1 MSFGISGDP
10 AHSQMVGGDVA
21 VAWVDK
27 DTLKG
32 YAVDYYLDAKS
43 QCAGVRGSCPDERL
57 GVSVLLSIFRR
68 RKYQEFR
75 NCPNRHPVT
84 VQGLWKLLICYNK
97 NKTK

>member
-1 MSFGISGDP
+1 LAYFVSLIVEDGEYMSFGISGDP
-10 AHSQMVGGDVA
+10 EHSQMVGGDVA

-57 GVSVLLSIFRR
+57 GVRTIFWRA
-68 RKYQEFR
+68 
-75 NCPNRHPVT
+75 
-84 VQGLWKLLICYNK
+84 
-97 NKTK
+97 

>member
-10 AHSQMVGGDVA
+10 NHSQMVGGDVA

-27 DTLKG
+27 ETLKG

-57 GVSVLLSIFRR
+57 GVSYKNQLCMLLTPVMFSIP
-68 RKYQEFR
+68 KEL
-75 NCPNRHPVT
+75 N
-84 VQGLWKLLICYNK
+84 L
-97 NKTK
+97 